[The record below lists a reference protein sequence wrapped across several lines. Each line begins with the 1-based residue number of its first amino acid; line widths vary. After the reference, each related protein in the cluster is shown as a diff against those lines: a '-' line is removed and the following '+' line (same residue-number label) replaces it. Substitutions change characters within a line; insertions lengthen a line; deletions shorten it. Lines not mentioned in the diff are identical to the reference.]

1 MTAQQQQAL
10 DALYALDNVLTVNIT
25 MPHSDWDNLRKEE
38 PKGGRC
44 GFEFIGGGRY
54 SWGEATSVE
63 ISGTKLSRRNP
74 HVQQGGHQEEIL
86 LRLDRR
92 QEAVPAA

>member
-25 MPHSDWDNLRKEE
+25 MPHADWDNLRKEE

-44 GFEFIGGGRY
+44 GFEFIGSGRY
-54 SWGEATSVE
+54 TWGEATSVE
-63 ISGTKLSRRNP
+63 ISGTSFP
-74 HVQQGGHQEEIL
+74 AGTHVQQGGHQEEVL
-86 LRLDRR
+86 LRFDRR
-92 QEAVPAA
+92 QEAVHPA